1 MDAERARVDPSVHIT
16 LSHSVVVR
24 LITATHFPP
33 LVVDHPAM
41 GRVIR
46 SQRKG
51 PGGIFKAITKNRKG
65 AAKLRT
71 LDFAERHGFLKV
83 KAMLVLLLFRWSR
96 ACPLL

>member
-1 MDAERARVDPSVHIT
+1 
-16 LSHSVVVR
+16 
-24 LITATHFPP
+24 
-33 LVVDHPAM
+33 M
-41 GRVIR
+41 GRVVR

-83 KAMLVLLLFRWSR
+83 TIMSTFFLILMNY
-96 ACPLL
+96 ACLKNNLQCIL